1 MISKS
6 KPIHAWL
13 FAEPWAEDSFRMF
26 QILDVPTTHRPA
38 LYLAASRATLLQVVT
53 VAHGDNVRVSVVPR
67 NARHSIPLE
76 NMFLNFDEIFKNF
89 NNLKVRKPQIRKPQN
104 KKTQNIFL
112 TQKFFLTPKFF

>member
-13 FAEPWAEDSFRMF
+13 FADPWAEDSFRMF

-38 LYLAASRATLLQVVT
+38 LHLAASRATLLQVVT

-76 NMFLNFDEIFKNF
+76 SMFLNFDEIFKNF
-89 NNLKVRKPQIRKPQN
+89 QTFCHKKWQNPNIRKPLN
-104 KKTQNIFL
+104 
-112 TQKFFLTPKFF
+112 